1 MQTYSVID
9 LLRNTTVVKEYNS
22 IKKEIAQG
30 YDFLENYK
38 QTKLVTLLKKAS
50 KHPFYKDLI
59 LGFDEKT
66 INSDPTKV
74 LQSLPYVSKQQ
85 IDQYK
90 NWFTDIDTEQAYESR
105 FTGGSTG
112 TPFKYYLSKY
122 SISRITAF
130 NYFLWHQFLGYNIGD
145 KILTIGGDSL
155 GQIPNMKTKLYNFLQ
170 RKYFI
175 PGDIISE
182 NVLLE
187 GLKLIFEVK
196 YDVIYAYASSLEYF
210 VDEAIKRNIKFK
222 SKLKGVITVSEM
234 LSDNTRAKFM
244 EFFKCNVLNCYG
256 ARDGGVMGGEFKN
269 IDNGFYHNFY
279 DCLVESKVV
288 DQQLGKSELILTNLG
303 NYSFPFIRYRVGDIG
318 VIECYSEGFKLPLH
332 KITQLEGRTR
342 DLVYTRGKGGVI
354 HGSAFN
360 AILKASSGI
369 DRYQIVQ
376 TADFNLEIRIK
387 SNQGNVSEDLIIDLV
402 KSLVNDSSIAIRLSL
417 NHEFIQS
424 KNQKHKIIV
433 SYVS

>member
-22 IKKEIAQG
+22 IKKEIAKG
-30 YDFLENYK
+30 YNFLDDFK
-38 QTKLVTLLKKAS
+38 RTKLISLLKNSS

-59 LGFDEKT
+59 QGFDEKT
-66 INSDPTKV
+66 ITSDPYKV
-74 LQSLPYVSKQQ
+74 LNSLPLVSKQQ
-85 IDQYK
+85 IDGYK
-90 NWFTDIDTEQAYESR
+90 TWFTEIDTDQNYESR

-130 NYFLWHQFLGYNIGD
+130 NYFLWHHFLGYNIGD
-145 KILTIGGDSL
+145 RILTIGGDSL

-182 NVLLE
+182 KVLAE
-187 GLKLIFEVK
+187 GLKLIFEEK

-210 VDEAIKRNIKFK
+210 VDEAIKRNIAFK
-222 SKLKGVITVSEM
+222 GKLKGVITVSEM
-234 LSDNTRAKFM
+234 LSDNTRNKFSD
-244 EFFKCNVLNCYG
+244 FFKCNVLNCYG
-256 ARDGGVMGGEFKN
+256 ARDGGVMGGEFKKL
-269 IDNGFYHNFY
+269 DNGFYHNFY
-279 DCLVESKVV
+279 DCHVESIVV
-288 DQQLGKSELILTNLG
+288 DQQLGKSELVLTNLG

-318 VIECYSEGFKLPLH
+318 TVEKYSTNFHLPLY
-332 KITQLEGRTR
+332 KITNLEGRTR
-342 DLVYTRGKGGVI
+342 DLVYTREKGVI

-376 TADFNLEIRIK
+376 GADFNIEIRIK
-387 SNQGNVSEDLIIDLV
+387 SLSNQVSEDLIINLV
-402 KSLVNDSSIAIRLSL
+402 KSLVNDPSIDIKLSL
-417 NHEFIQS
+417 NNEFVQS

-433 SYVS
+433 SYVN